1 VGNSPFL
8 SIAEFEGKNVV
19 VTGAAQGIGLVTAF
33 SFLENGAKVFAI
45 DKDREAIEDASQDFF
60 DKFKDRITFF
70 ECDLADAKEIELVCQ
85 KIGNS
90 AGKIDVLVNKAAV
103 SSTKWIEERSV
114 DEWDRV
120 INVNLRAPYLMVKF
134 LLPYLKEGASIVNI
148 ASTRAL
154 MSEPNTEPY
163 SASKGGILA
172 LTHSLAL
179 SLSSRKIRVN
189 AISPGWIETS
199 RYKKRKHR
207 REPELRPVDHLQH
220 PAGRVGV
227 PEDIAN
233 AILFLSSERSSFI
246 TGTNLIV
253 DGGMTVKMIYEE

>member
-1 VGNSPFL
+1 MP
-8 SIAEFEGKNVV
+8 EFEGKNVV
-19 VTGAAQGIGLVTAF
+19 ITGAAQGIGLVTAL
-33 SFLENGAKVFAI
+33 SFLENGATVFAI
-45 DKDREAIEDASQDFF
+45 DNDREAIEDATFDFF

-70 ECDLADAKEIELVCQ
+70 ECDLASAKELELVCNR
-85 KIGNS
+85 IGET
-90 AGKIDVLVNKAAV
+90 AGKIDVLVNNAAV

-120 INVNLRAPYLMVKF
+120 IDVNLRAPYLMVRF

-179 SLSSRKIRVN
+179 LLSSRKIRVN

-199 RYKKRKHR
+199 NYKKRR
-207 REPELRPVDHLQH
+207 YRQQPQLREIDHLQH

-233 AILFLSSERSSFI
+233 AILFLSSEKSSFI

>member
-1 VGNSPFL
+1 MPNNSFL
-8 SIAEFEGKNVV
+8 IMPEFEGKNVV
-19 VTGAAQGIGLVTAF
+19 ITGAAQGIGLVTAL
-33 SFLENGAKVFAI
+33 SFLENGATVFAI
-45 DKDREAIEDASQDFF
+45 DNDREAVEDANFDFF

-70 ECDLADAKEIELVCQ
+70 ECDLANAKELEVVCHR
-85 KIGNS
+85 IGET
-90 AGKIDVLVNKAAV
+90 AAKIDVLVNNAAV

-120 INVNLRAPYLMVKF
+120 IAVNLRAPYLMVKF

-199 RYKKRKHR
+199 NYKKRRHR
-207 REPELRPVDHLQH
+207 QQPQLREIDHLQH

-233 AILFLSSERSSFI
+233 AILFLSSEKSSFI

>member
-1 VGNSPFL
+1 MP
-8 SIAEFEGKNVV
+8 EFEGKNVV
-19 VTGAAQGIGLVTAF
+19 ITGAAQGIGLVTAL
-33 SFLENGAKVFAI
+33 SFLENGATVFAI
-45 DKDREAIEDASQDFF
+45 DNDREAIEDATFDFF

-70 ECDLADAKEIELVCQ
+70 ECDLANAKELELVCHR
-85 KIGNS
+85 IGET
-90 AGKIDVLVNKAAV
+90 AAKIDVLVNNAAV

-120 INVNLRAPYLMVKF
+120 IDVNLRAPYLMVKF

-199 RYKKRKHR
+199 NYKKRRHR
-207 REPELRPVDHLQH
+207 QQPQLREIDHLQH

-233 AILFLSSERSSFI
+233 AILFLSSEKSSFI

>member
-1 VGNSPFL
+1 MP
-8 SIAEFEGKNVV
+8 EFEGKNVV
-19 VTGAAQGIGLVTAF
+19 ITGAAQGIGLVTAL
-33 SFLENGAKVFAI
+33 SFLENGATVFAI
-45 DKDREAIEDASQDFF
+45 DNDREAIEDATFDFF

-70 ECDLADAKEIELVCQ
+70 ECDLASAKELELVCHR
-85 KIGNS
+85 IGET
-90 AGKIDVLVNKAAV
+90 AGKIDVLVNNAAV

-120 INVNLRAPYLMVKF
+120 IDVNLRAPYLMVKF

-199 RYKKRKHR
+199 NYKKRRHR
-207 REPELRPVDHLQH
+207 QQPQLREIDHLQH

-233 AILFLSSERSSFI
+233 AILFLSSEKSSFI

>member
-1 VGNSPFL
+1 VGNCSFL
-8 SIAEFEGKNVV
+8 SVPEFRNKNIVI
-19 VTGAAQGIGLVTAF
+19 TGAAQGIGLVTALA
-33 SFLENGAKVFAI
+33 FLENGAKVFAT
-45 DKDREAIEDASQDFF
+45 DKDSEAIKDAYQDFF
-60 DKFKDRITFF
+60 SIFKDRITFF
-70 ECDLADAKEIELVCQ
+70 KCDLADAKEVELVCQ
-85 KIGNS
+85 KIGKR
-90 AGKIDVLVNKAAV
+90 AGNVDVLVNNAAI
-103 SSTKWIEERSV
+103 SSIKWIEERSV
-114 DEWDRV
+114 DEWDEV

-172 LTHSLAL
+172 LTHSLAI

-189 AISPGWIETS
+189 AISPGWIDTS

-207 REPELRPVDHLQH
+207 QEPELREVDHLQH

-233 AILFLSSERSSFI
+233 AILFLSSEKSSFI

>member
-1 VGNSPFL
+1 MLYSPFL
-8 SIAEFEGKNVV
+8 SMPEFEGKNVV
-19 VTGAAQGIGLVTAF
+19 ITGAAQGIGLVTAL
-33 SFLENGAKVFAI
+33 SFLENGATVFAI
-45 DKDREAIEDASQDFF
+45 DNDREAIEDATFDFF

-70 ECDLADAKEIELVCQ
+70 ECDLASAKELELVCHR
-85 KIGNS
+85 IGET
-90 AGKIDVLVNKAAV
+90 AGKIDVLVNNAAV

-120 INVNLRAPYLMVKF
+120 IDVNLRAPYLMVKF

-199 RYKKRKHR
+199 NYKKRRHR
-207 REPELRPVDHLQH
+207 QQPQLREIDHLQH

-233 AILFLSSERSSFI
+233 AILFLSSEKSSFI